1 MPAPGLHTG
10 AAHPRE
16 RAQAMD
22 NPAGTN
28 ARALPENTQNPCG
41 ARLGRPGANIQS
53 SAMENCNVCPSD
65 TAPST
70 SAPIVVTGAGGFIG
84 QHLVRQLLE
93 AGYSVRA
100 VTRNPAAFRVSPSSP
115 KGSEARSSKAGT
127 TPTGT
132 GHDGSTEDWIRS
144 QRLQVLAH
152 PGVGPD
158 ADWQPVLA
166 GARAV
171 IHGAGI
177 AHVPLDANRDSQ
189 RQLWRVNV
197 RAPHRLARDA
207 ARAGVAQFIFLSSIK
222 AAGEW
227 SVPGH
232 ALREDDPPRPEDCYG
247 FAKLVAERHLQRLK
261 HGPVITILRPPL
273 VYGPGVK
280 ANFAALQKLATSGLP
295 LPLGSVDNQ
304 RSFLAIDN
312 LCSAIMAILENP
324 GRAAG
329 LFHLSD
335 GPALSTPALIRAMAQ
350 AAGKPARLLPVPP
363 ALLAGLA
370 RLAGKSGIWQRL
382 AGSLAVDNQ
391 RFCQQ
396 LGWKPPVDAS
406 TALKRM
412 Q

>member
-1 MPAPGLHTG
+1 
-10 AAHPRE
+10 
-16 RAQAMD
+16 
-22 NPAGTN
+22 
-28 ARALPENTQNPCG
+28 
-41 ARLGRPGANIQS
+41 
-53 SAMENCNVCPSD
+53 MENCNVCPSD

-100 VTRNPAAFRVSPSSP
+100 VTRNPATFRLSPSSS

-132 GHDGSTEDWIRS
+132 GHDGSMEDWIRS

-227 SVPGH
+227 SAPGH
-232 ALREDDPPRPEDCYG
+232 PLREDDPPRPEDCYG
-247 FAKLVAERHLQRLK
+247 FAKLAAERHLQRLK

-396 LGWKPPVDAS
+396 LGWKPPVDAP